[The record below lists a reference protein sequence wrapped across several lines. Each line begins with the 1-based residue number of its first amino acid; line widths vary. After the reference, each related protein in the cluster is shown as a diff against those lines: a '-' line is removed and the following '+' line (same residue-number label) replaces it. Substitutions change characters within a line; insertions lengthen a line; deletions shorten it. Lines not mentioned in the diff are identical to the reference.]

1 MNNLSGEHYAAFKK
15 MPPKRY
21 NYIDRVL
28 NILDRSITV
37 DILKNDQHLLFLFKK
52 TERLVA
58 ALYLVTNLLSDM
70 EALKWEIR
78 KSGTNLS
85 AYILSFIGHLETKS
99 GESHADAH
107 REITRL
113 FSLLNIA
120 HAAGLLSPMNASLIK
135 GELQMIFTIVDERK
149 RYSGYPL
156 GASAELKEGF
166 FGVPKHIFTGGKNM
180 GERTSFPSEH
190 TKAKKD
196 SVTAFRT
203 FEEFR
208 RFESNQ
214 KDIKDIYKGHTPQH
228 PSVLYKRTNTQPT
241 FIQGKPLSRPLLD
254 KIKDER
260 KQSIINLLQQRNNAT
275 VKDFLTSI
283 TGCSEKTIQRL
294 LIELVHEGVLKREG
308 ARRWSRYSMSE
319 RQAIVQ

>member
-1 MNNLSGEHYAAFKK
+1 

-28 NILDRSITV
+28 NILDRSVTV
-37 DILKNDQHLLFLFKK
+37 DLLKNDQHLLFLFKK
-52 TERLVA
+52 TERLVT
-58 ALYLVTNLLSDM
+58 ALYLITNLLSDM

-85 AYILSFIGHLETKS
+85 AHILSFMGRPETKNR
-99 GESHADAH
+99 ESHANAQ

-113 FSLLNIA
+113 SSLLDIA
-120 HAAGLLSPMNASLIK
+120 HATGLLSPMNASLIRE
-135 GELQMIFTIVDERK
+135 ELQMIFAIIDERE
-149 RYSGYPL
+149 RYSGFPS
-156 GASAELKEGF
+156 GAPTELKEGF
-166 FGVPKHIFTGGKNM
+166 FGVPKHIFTVAKNM
-180 GERTSFPSEH
+180 GETTSFPSEH
-190 TKAKKD
+190 TKTKRD
-196 SVTAFRT
+196 SIAAFRT

-228 PSVLYKRTNTQPT
+228 QDVLYKRTDTQPT
-241 FIQGKPLSRPLLD
+241 SIQKPLSRPLLNI
-254 KIKDER
+254 IKDER

-275 VKDFLTSI
+275 VKDFSTSI

-308 ARRWSRYSMSE
+308 ARRWSRYSMSDK
-319 RQAIVQ
+319 QLVV